1 MYTASSVVPH
11 NSLVVLPRRSFPVRG
26 MTHVQVVE
34 PRPHRYFC
42 CVTLCKYVPPSTR
55 GYGHTGCSGTFFPP
69 RRAANKTLNTMRSRS
84 SAPLAQHPQL
94 PTRKTTLSRLLVVQC
109 VLRVPSL
116 SLTPVFP
123 TPRARNAPQLQRCT
137 ATPVRSTEKSL

>member
-1 MYTASSVVPH
+1 MYIASSVVFH
-11 NSLVVLPRRSFPVRG
+11 NFLVVLPRWSFPVRG

-34 PRPHRYFC
+34 PRLHRYFF
-42 CVTLCKYVPPSTR
+42 CVTLCNYVAPSTR

-84 SAPLAQHPQL
+84 SVPLAQRPQL
-94 PTRKTTLSRLLVVQC
+94 PTRKTTLNSLLVVQC

-116 SLTPVFP
+116 SLTQVFP

-137 ATPVRSTEKSL
+137 VIPMRSTEKSL